1 MLMTIKIKEKNVF
14 TSLKQFLTSLNIE
27 IVDESPIDDDNNDFY
42 SLSKNYLSKAYSIDE
57 PEYNENMI
65 KEPNPLY
72 ERR

>member
-1 MLMTIKIKEKNVF
+1 MTIKIKEKNVF

-42 SLSKNYLSKAYSIDE
+42 SLSKNHLSKAYSIDE

>member
-1 MLMTIKIKEKNVF
+1 MIIKIKEKNVF

>member
-1 MLMTIKIKEKNVF
+1 MTIKIKEKNVF